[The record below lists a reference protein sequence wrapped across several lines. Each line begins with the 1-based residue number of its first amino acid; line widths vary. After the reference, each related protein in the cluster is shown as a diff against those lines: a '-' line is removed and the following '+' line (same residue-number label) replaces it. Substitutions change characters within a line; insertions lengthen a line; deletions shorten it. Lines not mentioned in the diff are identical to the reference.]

1 MKKLSILLLIA
12 LFCGLLTGCASRMN
26 PLSAAENLMANITPQ
41 QTTDPPDT
49 IGGKSAVPPTD
60 FAVRLFQACLED
72 EKNTTISPLSVLYAL
87 SMTANGANGDTLT
100 QMDAVLG
107 TDVPTRNAYLK
118 AYRDALPHAEK
129 YKLHIANSIWFT
141 DDDSFTVEQDFLQTN
156 TDFYGADIYRL
167 PFDNTA
173 LKAINGWVKE
183 NTDGMIPSIL
193 NDLPPDAVMCLVNAV
208 AFDAEWQNVYQEYQV
223 HPGTFTKENGEK
235 TEVELMYSTENRYL
249 EDENAIGFIKYYTDR
264 KYAFVALL
272 PHEELTVQAYVEG
285 LTGESV
291 ASMLSGAQATM
302 VDVAIPKFESTYEV
316 EMSDILASLGMV
328 DAFDRSTADFSGL
341 GTSSIDNIF
350 IGKVQHK
357 TYVTVDEF
365 GTKAWAA
372 TAVVAETG
380 AAMPPEDQ
388 KEVILDRP
396 FVYMIIDCEAN
407 LPLFLGTVMDVE

>member
-41 QTTDPPDT
+41 QTTAPPDT

-87 SMTANGANGDTLT
+87 SMTANGAGGDTLT

-156 TDFYGADIYRL
+156 ADFYGADIYRM

-235 TEVELMYSTENRYL
+235 TEVELMYSSEFQYL
-249 EDENAIGFIKYYTDR
+249 EDDNAVGFLKYYTDH
-264 KYAFVALL
+264 KYAFAALL
-272 PHEELTVQAYVEG
+272 PDEG
-285 LTGESV
+285 LTVREYVDSLTGEKV
-291 ASMLSGAQATM
+291 AALLSGAEMTA
-302 VDVAIPKFESTYEV
+302 VDVAIPKFESTYDV
-316 EMSDILASLGMV
+316 EMSDILCAMGMV
-328 DAFDRSTADFSGL
+328 DAFSGKADFSGL

-350 IGKVQHK
+350 IGRVQHK
-357 TYVTVDEF
+357 AYVTVDEF
-365 GTKAWAA
+365 GTKAGAA
-372 TAVVAETG
+372 TAVVMETG